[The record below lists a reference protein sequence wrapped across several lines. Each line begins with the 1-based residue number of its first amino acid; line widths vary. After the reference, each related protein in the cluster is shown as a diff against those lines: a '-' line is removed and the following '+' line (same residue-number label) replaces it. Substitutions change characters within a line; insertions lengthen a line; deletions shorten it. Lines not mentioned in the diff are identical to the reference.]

1 LTTGKRGV
9 LMIKIKKKLTTDQ
22 KKRGVI
28 FSSTLSNSKTE
39 QTEDY
44 THVILFTDKDKK
56 ETKKR
61 LLYNDLTGI
70 FENFKY
76 NIIRC

>member
-1 LTTGKRGV
+1 
-9 LMIKIKKKLTTDQ
+9 MIKIKKKLTETQ

-28 FSSTLSNSKTE
+28 FSSTLSNSRTE
-39 QTEDY
+39 QPEDY
-44 THVILFTDKDKK
+44 VHEILTGLEGIE
-56 ETKKR
+56 ETKKN
-61 LLYNDLTGI
+61 LISNDLIGI